1 MLPAWLPSLNLE
13 DYKQFTASH
22 PMTCLAGAGVGLLS
36 YLIWRFLKAD
46 ADLTVL
52 AADAFYSKNKMRSCF
67 SGKVVWITGA
77 SSGLGRA
84 LAVYLC
90 QFGPKLV
97 LSARREGELDNVKQ
111 ECLQINSELSEADI
125 LVLPMDSLN
134 FDKLPELVSTVI
146 SKFEKIDIL
155 VNNAGRSQ
163 RSLAET
169 TPIEVDRA
177 VMELN
182 LLGYVALT
190 KAVLPTM
197 IEQKSGCIVA
207 LSSVAGKMGSPI
219 GTAYSASKFAV
230 MGFFNALRAEVYQH
244 GIDVCTLCPGPTRS
258 DISLHSF
265 TETVEKEYN
274 QDVKNEG
281 NKLETDRFARLAGV
295 SIAARIPEAWISI
308 QPYLLYLYLAQY
320 FPTIVTS
327 QIFLK
332 GSQGRIQKFRNNE
345 CLY

>member
-1 MLPAWLPSLNLE
+1 MMP
-13 DYKQFTASH
+13 Y
-22 PMTCLAGAGVGLLS
+22 LAGAGVGLLG

-46 ADLTVL
+46 ADFTVQ
-52 AADAFYSKNKMRSCF
+52 AADLLYSQSKMKNSFR
-67 SGKVVWITGA
+67 GKVVWITGA

-90 QFGPKLV
+90 QFGPKLI
-97 LSARREGELDNVKQ
+97 LSARRKDELEKVKQ
-111 ECLQINSELSEADI
+111 ECLSINPDLSEDDV
-125 LVLPMDSLN
+125 LVLPMDSLD
-134 FDKLPELVSTVI
+134 FDKLPELVSAVTL
-146 SKFEKIDIL
+146 KFEHIDIL

-169 TPIEVDRA
+169 TPVEVDRA

-190 KAVLPTM
+190 KAVLPSM

-207 LSSVAGKMGSPI
+207 VSSVAGKMGSPI

-281 NKLETDRFARLAGV
+281 KKLETERFAHLAGV
-295 SIAARIPEAWISI
+295 SIAARIPEAWISL

-320 FPTIVTS
+320 FPSIVTS
-327 QIFLK
+327 KVFLK
-332 GSQGRIQKFRNNE
+332 GSQSRIQKFRAGE